1 MCYSKLSVIKLLNSP
16 SHEKYRDMPE
26 KAVQRYYFLLKHT
39 SKMKKNAIFLVI
51 ICIIEEKCLILQHE
65 KDRDKKYD

>member
-1 MCYSKLSVIKLLNSP
+1 
-16 SHEKYRDMPE
+16 MPE

-39 SKMKKNAIFLVI
+39 SKLKKNAIFLLI

-65 KDRDKKYD
+65 KDRDIKI